1 LEENCEDDINI
12 IDLTIALS
20 GTGVNANPHI
30 GFMVRVMTSDL
41 LISEFPTFKE
51 VIKDLFN
58 QCKSNNSGKPA
69 DYIPELAKAPPKN
82 WGVAICTVQGQRAHF
97 GHSKYP
103 FSI

>member
-1 LEENCEDDINI
+1 MGILKDDPRISKMVEHLEENCEDDINI

-41 LISEFPTFKE
+41 LISEFPNFKE

-58 QCKSNNSGKPA
+58 QCKSK
-69 DYIPELAKAPPKN
+69 I
-82 WGVAICTVQGQRAHF
+82 I
-97 GHSKYP
+97 
-103 FSI
+103 